1 MVLGD
6 FDFLAMNQAHRVL
19 GPVYFFSYIFLV
31 FFILM
36 VGWTQFLVIHQ
47 RGKSAI
53 FSYFV
58 IYLQNMFMAIIND
71 TYSEVKTEVE
81 ARKEDFQMG
90 DFVMRGYNN
99 VRGEVAD
106 WLCEPH
112 GLWKKRTMELKHFFW
127 F

>member
-1 MVLGD
+1 
-6 FDFLAMNQAHRVL
+6 
-19 GPVYFFSYIFLV
+19 
-31 FFILM
+31 
-36 VGWTQFLVIHQ
+36 
-47 RGKSAI
+47 
-53 FSYFV
+53 
-58 IYLQNMFMAIIND
+58 MFMAIIND

-112 GLWKKRTMELKHFFW
+112 GLWKKRTMELKHFFL

>member
-1 MVLGD
+1 
-6 FDFLAMNQAHRVL
+6 
-19 GPVYFFSYIFLV
+19 
-31 FFILM
+31 
-36 VGWTQFLVIHQ
+36 
-47 RGKSAI
+47 
-53 FSYFV
+53 
-58 IYLQNMFMAIIND
+58 MAIIND

-112 GLWKKRTMELKHFFW
+112 VMASRKSGQWS
-127 F
+127 